1 MTEEEQRALAMAD
14 EAQRAHGDNRRRMN
28 NAPYSRELFAGNR
41 GVRFEDPRRAEV
53 ELGAD
58 VLLAVVDAVGVTR

>member
-1 MTEEEQRALAMAD
+1 MTDEESRVLAMAD
-14 EAQRAHGDNRRRMN
+14 ETQRAACDNRCRMN
-28 NAPYSRELFAGNR
+28 NEPFNRGLFAANR
-41 GVRFEDPRRAEV
+41 SVRFEDPRRAEV